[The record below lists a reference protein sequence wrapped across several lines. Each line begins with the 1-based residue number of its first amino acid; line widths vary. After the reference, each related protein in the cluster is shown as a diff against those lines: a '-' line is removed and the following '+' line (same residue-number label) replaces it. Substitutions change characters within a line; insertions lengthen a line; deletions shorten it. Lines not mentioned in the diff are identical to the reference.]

1 MTRNVDDSRLRNR
14 VSVCKKQ
21 IIIIKEQNFV
31 LLLNVVENI
40 RSNDDETQNKK
51 ITTEGC
57 KLALLIFHPTVNQF
71 LFPSI
76 EQCHCQMCSL
86 LLLPLLCIAKMH
98 SFFFNDW
105 KLSDN
110 SPFGNVLEVVDSQ
123 TFHLHERAMQRI
135 DAHGVFNTL
144 TTGER
149 KNIVEEMKD
158 EEDLSVYLS

>member
-1 MTRNVDDSRLRNR
+1 
-14 VSVCKKQ
+14 
-21 IIIIKEQNFV
+21 
-31 LLLNVVENI
+31 
-40 RSNDDETQNKK
+40 
-51 ITTEGC
+51 
-57 KLALLIFHPTVNQF
+57 
-71 LFPSI
+71 
-76 EQCHCQMCSL
+76 
-86 LLLPLLCIAKMH
+86 MH

-110 SPFGNVLEVVDSQ
+110 LAFGNVLEVVDSQ

>member
-14 VSVCKKQ
+14 VSVFTKKKQ

-76 EQCHCQMCSL
+76 EQCHCQMFSL

-98 SFFFNDW
+98 FFFFQRLKIVRQFALW
-105 KLSDN
+105 
-110 SPFGNVLEVVDSQ
+110 
-123 TFHLHERAMQRI
+123 ERIRGCGLPDVPSARESY
-135 DAHGVFNTL
+135 ATHRRTRGL
-144 TTGER
+144 
-149 KNIVEEMKD
+149 
-158 EEDLSVYLS
+158 